1 MMRFGAGR
9 ALPKKFFGG
18 HLRSRTK
25 VPNLSL
31 LSAKLVEKVDKTYPP
46 CTPFFLAIKQRE
58 SS

>member
-1 MMRFGAGR
+1 MMRVGAGR

-31 LSAKLVEKVDKTYPP
+31 LSAKLVEEVDKTYLP
-46 CTPFFLAIKQRE
+46 CTPFFFSDKTK
-58 SS
+58 